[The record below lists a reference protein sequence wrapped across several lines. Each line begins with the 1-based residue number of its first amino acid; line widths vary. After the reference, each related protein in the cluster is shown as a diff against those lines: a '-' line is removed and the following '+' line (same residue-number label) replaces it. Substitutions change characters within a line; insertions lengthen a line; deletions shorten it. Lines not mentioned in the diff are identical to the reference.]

1 MQPKLVTS
9 LIKNAESIKISIYE
23 KDNIIHLVSI
33 KNTYL
38 HDNII
43 NTVGRSHPI
52 SNMCDIIYMY

>member
-1 MQPKLVTS
+1 MVSDKPKV
-9 LIKNAESIKISIYE
+9 NAESIKFLIYE

-38 HDNII
+38 YDNII

-52 SNMCDIIYMY
+52 SNMCDIIYIY